1 MVLIF
6 NKTNINFQFEKS
18 QIRRQQQRKAIE
30 IISDLLTGICEE
42 SNKNKDNNSSF
53 IKPFLSKKI
62 PSISICDFLERI
74 VKYTKMQDSTL
85 MLILIYIDRF
95 CEINYVNLNFF
106 NIHKLIIASMI
117 VAIKYNEDNIL
128 NNEFYAKVGGV
139 SKKEID
145 ILEYEFLSLIEF
157 SLYVDEET
165 FHQYDR
171 YVQNSNFDY

>member
-1 MVLIF
+1 
-6 NKTNINFQFEKS
+6 
-18 QIRRQQQRKAIE
+18 
-30 IISDLLTGICEE
+30 
-42 SNKNKDNNSSF
+42 
-53 IKPFLSKKI
+53 
-62 PSISICDFLERI
+62 
-74 VKYTKMQDSTL
+74 MQDSTL

-95 CEINYVNLNFF
+95 CEMNYINLNFF

-128 NNEFYAKVGGV
+128 KNEFYAKVGGV

-165 FHQYDR
+165 FQQYDR
-171 YVQNSNFDY
+171 FVENINFEY

>member
-1 MVLIF
+1 
-6 NKTNINFQFEKS
+6 
-18 QIRRQQQRKAIE
+18 
-30 IISDLLTGICEE
+30 
-42 SNKNKDNNSSF
+42 
-53 IKPFLSKKI
+53 
-62 PSISICDFLERI
+62 
-74 VKYTKMQDSTL
+74 MQDSTL

-95 CEINYVNLNFF
+95 CEMNYINLNFF

-128 NNEFYAKVGGV
+128 KNEFYAKVGGV

-165 FHQYDR
+165 FQQYDR
-171 YVQNSNFDY
+171 FVQNINFEY

>member
-1 MVLIF
+1 
-6 NKTNINFQFEKS
+6 
-18 QIRRQQQRKAIE
+18 
-30 IISDLLTGICEE
+30 
-42 SNKNKDNNSSF
+42 
-53 IKPFLSKKI
+53 
-62 PSISICDFLERI
+62 
-74 VKYTKMQDSTL
+74 MQDSTL

-95 CEINYVNLNFF
+95 CEMNYINLNFF

>member
-1 MVLIF
+1 
-6 NKTNINFQFEKS
+6 
-18 QIRRQQQRKAIE
+18 
-30 IISDLLTGICEE
+30 
-42 SNKNKDNNSSF
+42 
-53 IKPFLSKKI
+53 
-62 PSISICDFLERI
+62 
-74 VKYTKMQDSTL
+74 MQDSTL

-95 CEINYVNLNFF
+95 CEMNYINLNFF

-128 NNEFYAKVGGV
+128 KNEFYAKVGGV

>member
-1 MVLIF
+1 
-6 NKTNINFQFEKS
+6 
-18 QIRRQQQRKAIE
+18 
-30 IISDLLTGICEE
+30 
-42 SNKNKDNNSSF
+42 
-53 IKPFLSKKI
+53 
-62 PSISICDFLERI
+62 
-74 VKYTKMQDSTL
+74 MQDSTL

-95 CEINYVNLNFF
+95 CEMNYINLNFF

-139 SKKEID
+139 SKKEIN